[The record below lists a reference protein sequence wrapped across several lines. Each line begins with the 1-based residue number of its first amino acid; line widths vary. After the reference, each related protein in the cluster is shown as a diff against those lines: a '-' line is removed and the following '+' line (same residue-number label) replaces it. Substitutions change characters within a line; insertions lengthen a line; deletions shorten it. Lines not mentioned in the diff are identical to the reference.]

1 MNRDYFLGG
10 NTSKGFFSYYD
21 YLADAADV
29 NKVYII
35 KGGPG
40 TGKSTTM
47 KQVAKWG
54 EEQGYNVDNIHC
66 SSDPGSLDG
75 VVIREIG
82 VAMVDGTSPH
92 VVDAK
97 NAGAVES
104 IINMGEFWDEKSI
117 KASKNDIMECNH
129 EISVCFKE
137 AYNYLEA
144 AGSINKNCCLP
155 LDKCKEKEVVSN
167 ILEDLPSCINGR
179 GKVRKLFADAIT
191 PDGIISY
198 ADGLC
203 TGKRIVLKSEIY
215 GGAKNITKVL
225 AAKLTE
231 MGYDIELFYSP
242 LNPSDEIRHIVLPSE
257 NVCILTSDI
266 ISPISEKDAMVV
278 DTDELVECKKF
289 GTDFLKSRLL
299 VISIIQQAVKSISGA
314 KKLHD
319 KLEGFYVP
327 NIDFSAVEK
336 KREKI
341 ISEIMEFTHK

>member
-10 NTSKGFFSYYD
+10 NTNKGFFSYYD
-21 YLADAADV
+21 YLTDATEV

-54 EEQGYNVDNIHC
+54 EEQGLSVDNIHC

-92 VVDAK
+92 IVDAK

-104 IINMGEFWDEKSI
+104 IVNMGDFWDEKSI
-117 KASKNDIMECNH
+117 RKSKNEIMECNH
-129 EISVCFKE
+129 EISSCFKE

-155 LDKCKEKEVVSN
+155 LDVCKTGEIVSN
-167 ILEDLPSCINGR
+167 ILEDLPACTGGR

-191 PDGIISY
+191 PEGIVSY
-198 ADGLC
+198 ANDLC
-203 TGKRIVLKSEIY
+203 KGKRIVLKSEIY
-215 GGAKNITKVL
+215 GGAKDITKIL

-242 LNPSDEIRHIVLPSE
+242 LSPSDEIRHIVLPAE
-257 NVCILTSDI
+257 NVCILTSDM
-266 ISPISEKDAMVV
+266 ISPVSEKDAMVI
-278 DTDELVECKKF
+278 DTDELTKCKKF

-299 VISIIQQAVKSISGA
+299 VISIIQQAVKSISTA

-319 KLEGFYVP
+319 KLESFYVP

-336 KREKI
+336 KREEI
-341 ISEIMEFTHK
+341 ISEIMGFAQK

>member
-54 EEQGYNVDNIHC
+54 EEQGFSVDNIHC

-75 VVIREIG
+75 VVIKEIG

-92 VVDAK
+92 IVDAK

-104 IINMGEFWDEKSI
+104 IINMGDFWDEKSI
-117 KASKNDIMECNH
+117 RASKNDIMECNKKIR
-129 EISVCFKE
+129 EYFNE
-137 AYNYLEA
+137 AYNYLEG

-155 LDKCKEKEVVSN
+155 LDNFKACEVVSN
-167 ILEDLPSCINGR
+167 ILEDLPACSGG

-191 PDGIISY
+191 PEGMVSY
-198 ADGLC
+198 ANGLC

-215 GGAKNITKVL
+215 GGAKDITNLL
-225 AAKLTE
+225 AAKLAE
-231 MGYDIELFYSP
+231 MGYDMELFYSP
-242 LNPSDEIRHIVLPSE
+242 LDPLGEIRHITLPSE

-266 ISPISEKDAMVV
+266 ISPVSEKDAMVI

-299 VISIIQQAVKSISGA
+299 VISIIQQAVKSISAA
-314 KKLHD
+314 KNLHD
-319 KLEGFYVP
+319 KLESFYVP
-327 NIDFSAVEK
+327 NINFSAVEK

-341 ISEIMEFTHK
+341 LSEIMEFAHK